1 LSSSFV
7 VYQANDEK
15 VARRA
20 VVVKMSNER
29 RVEPRTTLLVDSAAM
44 ATAQPPERTP
54 ELDAEREVDFGEVA
68 RKLLSRWW
76 LIAASVAVGALIGY
90 LTSLGGGDVYQS
102 RITLYLGQPLSPT
115 GNVQIQSLA
124 TNPATVNEIVRSD
137 SVVQD
142 VAREIDVR
150 PNALRRGIATKP
162 LSTADAARRTQNVN
176 PLIQISVRG
185 RWRGKTAEAA
195 RLLAAAVIEQVSGY
209 VDEKVRALEDQLA
222 AQNRELASIEQR
234 LDELGSSAAARN
246 LPTAERLTLVSLIGL
261 AEQRRGQL
269 VEERTDTESL
279 LTLAE
284 TVERSQPINEAR
296 ESRVPAQSSRSSI
309 LVGALLGLLAGLA
322 LALLWDRLR
331 SLRRPR
337 G

>member
-1 LSSSFV
+1 
-7 VYQANDEK
+7 
-15 VARRA
+15 
-20 VVVKMSNER
+20 
-29 RVEPRTTLLVDSAAM
+29 M
-44 ATAQPPERTP
+44 ATAEPTHRPAP
-54 ELDAEREVDFGEVA
+54 ELEAEREVDFAELG
-68 RKLLSRWW
+68 RKILSRWW
-76 LIAASVAVGALIGY
+76 LILAATVVGAVIGY

-142 VAREIDVR
+142 VAREIGVR
-150 PNALRRGIATKP
+150 PNPLRRGIATKP
-162 LSTADAARRTQNVN
+162 LATTDASRRAQNVN

-185 RWRGKTAEAA
+185 PWRGKTAQAA
-195 RLLAAAVIEQVSGY
+195 ALLAAAVVEQVSGY
-209 VDEKVRALEDQLA
+209 VDEKVGALEAQLS
-222 AQNRELASIEQR
+222 AQNRELASTDRR
-234 LDELGSSAAARN
+234 LDQLQTGAAGRG
-246 LPTAERLTLVSLIGL
+246 LPTGERLTLISLIGL

-269 VEERTDTESL
+269 VEERAETEAL

-296 ESRVPAQSSRSSI
+296 EARVPAQSSRSSI
-309 LVGALLGLLAGLA
+309 LVGAILGLLAGLA
-322 LALLWDRLR
+322 LALLWPRLA
-331 SLRRPR
+331 SLRRAR